1 MAAIQQ
7 DREIDTLNSSSENR
21 GFIKGFFL
29 LALFVAA
36 SFLLISFGKPY
47 YRYNTLRSH
56 TKDILM
62 MELGNEQAIREKV
75 MEDAAELHVPLEE
88 ENLTVSRQGPEGK
101 VMRVKATWSE
111 TVDFWGYYQKTLNFD
126 LDEEY

>member
-1 MAAIQQ
+1 LS
-7 DREIDTLNSSSENR
+7 TVSENR

-29 LALFVAA
+29 LALFVAV

-62 MELGNEQAIREKV
+62 MELGNVEAIKGKI
-75 MEDAAELHVPLEE
+75 MEDAAELHVPLQEA
-88 ENLTVSRQGPEGK
+88 NLEVTLQGPERK
-101 VMRVKATWSE
+101 VIRVKATWSE
-111 TVDFWGYYQKTLNFD
+111 TVNFWDYYQKRIDFNM
-126 LDEEY
+126 DEEY